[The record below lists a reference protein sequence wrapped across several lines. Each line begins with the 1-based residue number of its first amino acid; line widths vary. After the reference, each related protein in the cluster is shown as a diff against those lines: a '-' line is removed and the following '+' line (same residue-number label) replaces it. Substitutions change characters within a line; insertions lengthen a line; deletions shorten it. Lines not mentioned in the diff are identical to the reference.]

1 MNRNVGLFDRL
12 FRVTIAGVFIYF
24 LLYGA
29 MSFAVSVIVAVMAV
43 VLLSTGILG
52 MCPLYSLLGLSTDK
66 KSKK

>member
-29 MSFAVSVIVAVMAV
+29 MSFTVSVIAAVMAI
-43 VLLSTGILG
+43 VLLATGILG
-52 MCPLYSLLGLSTDK
+52 MCPLYSLLGLSTYK
-66 KSKK
+66 KNQ